1 VSRIATQVQCP
12 VRVLHM
18 PTNPL
23 PEAVSRHGSE
33 LFPAG
38 ELRVLP
44 PSEPGMS
51 FGESFAVV
59 WAHNT
64 ELVSGRAATPSDRLL
79 ATIDRADLAER
90 SADMLAACFYRRRL
104 RRRQLRVAS

>member
-38 ELRVLP
+38 ELRVL
-44 PSEPGMS
+44 
-51 FGESFAVV
+51 
-59 WAHNT
+59 
-64 ELVSGRAATPSDRLL
+64 AAK
-79 ATIDRADLAER
+79 
-90 SADMLAACFYRRRL
+90 
-104 RRRQLRVAS
+104 